1 MVESQ
6 QQPATEAPTQ
16 QQDAVMQ
23 EWKPC
28 DESHEEYLT
37 FVSVME
43 RLETLCEKS
52 FDMFNVTGYREIG
65 NLPETFKGKLIEAKI
80 RI

>member
-1 MVESQ
+1 
-6 QQPATEAPTQ
+6 
-16 QQDAVMQ
+16 MQ
-23 EWKPC
+23 EWKSC